1 MTTRDHS
8 LRRSAVVTVVGVAA
22 IVGGGWTGELWS
34 LGSTVDSS
42 FDRLAQGVERDFAAM
57 ATALETTAS
66 ELAARPDIADGL
78 SDARLFEVTRASR
91 AGDDPEVS
99 VTVYDAAGEARA
111 WAGRPSEILTDRI
124 LGERTFFVAPGP
136 LGLRLVYVEPLHG
149 PAATDSPREG
159 GAVVAERVLSP
170 ALGVT
175 ETPSA
180 GYTWSTPTADVV
192 LRPLYEGAGT
202 GPAPYTFQLRAPS
215 GALLLDAEVRRDDLV
230 QARKTWRRRVFAS
243 TLVFLAFAVVAFSAS
258 LAVRP
263 KRGAPPSRVVTVSG
277 LSAMG
282 CVVAFALLR
291 WAIGLNVSDVTAL
304 DPTVYQSAGLSSFL
318 RTPSDLLLL
327 GLLAVGLV
335 LVGAFLVDQ
344 GRLGRYRGGAP
355 SGTTGFLA
363 AQIASASAVAG
374 VLFGLLLV
382 TRDTFDGAAVD
393 LLHTSLQPWHSG
405 RLVVLCGLILLSAAS
420 LWGCATVLVATRLP
434 WRPRRHDA
442 GVTAVVTI
450 VWMLPGSLLVLAGS
464 VPRFPYLV
472 LLGGSVLMA
481 LAVPHVRPRF
491 RHASHAARTVALFL
505 ALLVPALL
513 SYPSLL
519 HQGERT
525 KQRFVESQYATQ
537 AARHSE
543 ELQNRLQQSLV
554 QIDEI
559 AELHQIAQSDATGLV
574 TDPAFLIWRQ
584 TELARQRLASAVELY
599 GDDGRLISR
608 FALNFSEVG
617 PPLDLKV
624 TRCDWDVF
632 GETVPFGSDER
643 RVLHAERAIC
653 SSSGSNTDPTARAAA
668 GSLVVHVAVD
678 YRTLPF
684 ISSAGPYTELV
695 SPTPSPRGESRA
707 GRDVELAVYGWGL
720 HPIFWSGAAA
730 WSIDDA
736 LFQRLYAS
744 RDSFWTTLSKGGR
757 AYRTYVSNNRVG
769 IYALGYPVFVTFDH
783 LVRLAEISTLVG
795 LIFLLLA
802 VATTLGGWLTPDR
815 YRLGRALLREV
826 RTSFYR
832 RLFLAFIAVTLVP
845 VLALAFVIR
854 NYFTTQLRS
863 DVEAGA
869 ARTAAVAQRVI
880 EESFVPQQ
888 ASTGPSVLINDDL
901 LVVISQILDQEINI
915 FRGSQLMA
923 TSERDLFASG
933 LLPTRTPGA
942 VYSAVA
948 LERLPSYVMQDA
960 LGPLEYLVAA
970 TPIRGAGAD
979 AILTVPL
986 ASRQQEIERQ
996 IEDLDRGILL
1006 GATLFILLGAGS
1018 GLYMAE
1024 RIADPVKRLTR
1035 ATGQIA
1041 RGDFSAQVAGR
1052 SADELQRLVASFN
1065 RMAVDLKRQQVQL
1078 EKTHRLE
1085 AWADMARQVAHEIKN
1100 PLTPVQLSAE
1110 HLLQVHA
1117 DRGEPLGPVLRSCVD
1132 SILTQVR
1139 LLRQI
1144 SSEFSSYASSPTV
1157 DRKPTSLGDLVT
1169 TVLDPYLVGLE
1180 NRVDIRVDVPDTVP
1194 LLHLDRVLVGRAL
1207 TNVVENALHA
1217 MPTTGTLDVRGVVY
1231 RDKVE
1236 LTVADSGV
1244 GLDPETLQRIFE
1256 PYFSTKVS
1264 GTGLGMAIAKRNVEL
1279 SGGTVHVVSQEGAG
1293 TTVTL
1298 TFGLENDYPAE
1309 RSSSTGSAE
1318 RSSLTG
1324 SAADPTG
1331 T

>member
-1 MTTRDHS
+1 MTAHDHF
-8 LRRSAVVTVVGVAA
+8 LRRAAVIALVGFGG
-22 IVGGGWTGELWS
+22 IVGGGWIVEMWS
-34 LGSTVDSS
+34 FGSTVESS
-42 FDRLAQGVERDFAAM
+42 FVRLAREVERDFATM
-57 ATALETTAS
+57 ASSLETTAS
-66 ELAARPDIADGL
+66 KLAGLPDIADGL
-78 SDARLFEVTRASR
+78 SRPRLFELTRSAL
-91 AGDDPEVS
+91 AEDDSDVS
-99 VTVYDAAGEARA
+99 VTVYDSTGAARA
-111 WAGRPSEILTDRI
+111 WAGRPSEIVTDRI

-136 LGLRLVYVEPLHG
+136 LGLRLLYVEPLPG
-149 PAATDSPREG
+149 PENADRAGRG

-175 ETPSA
+175 ETQSV
-180 GYTWSTPTADVV
+180 GHTWATPTADVV

-215 GALLLDAEVRRDDLV
+215 GALLLDAEVRREDLV
-230 QARKTWRRRVFAS
+230 QARTTWRRGVLAWA
-243 TLVFLAFAVVAFSAS
+243 LVFLAFGVVVFSAS
-258 LAVRP
+258 LVVRP
-263 KRGAPPSRVVTVSG
+263 KRGAPSTRVVTVTG
-277 LSAMG
+277 LAAAG
-282 CVVAFALLR
+282 CLVAFALLR
-291 WAIGLNVSDVTAL
+291 WAVGLGVSNVTAL
-304 DPTVYQSAGLSSFL
+304 DPAVYRSPSLPLLL
-318 RTPSDLLLL
+318 RTPLDLLLL
-327 GLLAVGLV
+327 GLLSVGLV
-335 LVGAFLVDQ
+335 LAGAFLVDQ
-344 GRLGRYRGGAP
+344 GRLSRAVARQGVMRGVTA
-355 SGTTGFLA
+355 GFLA
-363 AQIASASAVAG
+363 AQIMAALIVAS
-374 VLFGLLLV
+374 VLSWLTFMTG
-382 TRDTFDGAAVD
+382 DTIEGAAVD

-405 RLVVLCGLILLSAAS
+405 RLVVLCALILLSAAS
-420 LWGCATVLVATRLP
+420 LWGCATVLVAGRLP
-434 WRPRRHDA
+434 WRAKRSDP
-442 GVTAVVTI
+442 GMKAVVAL
-450 VWMLPGSLLVLAGS
+450 VWMVPGSLLAVSGT
-464 VPRFPYLV
+464 VPRFPYMV
-472 LLGGSVLMA
+472 LLGGAVTLA
-481 LAVPHVRPRF
+481 LAIPHVRPRF
-491 RHASHAARTVALFL
+491 RHASHATRMGVLFL
-505 ALLVPALL
+505 ALLVPALMT
-513 SYPSLL
+513 YPSLL
-519 HQGERT
+519 HQGENT
-525 KQRFVESQYATQ
+525 KQRFVETQYATE

-543 ELQNRLQQSLV
+543 ELQNRLQQSLA
-554 QIDEI
+554 QIDGI
-559 AELHQIAQSDATGLV
+559 AELQQFARSDAEGLV

-584 TELARQRLASAVELY
+584 TELARQRLTSAVELY
-599 GDDGRLISR
+599 GEDGRLVSR
-608 FALNFSEVG
+608 FALNFPEYAGVPQDLEV
-617 PPLDLKV
+617 
-624 TRCDWDVF
+624 TQCDWDVF
-632 GETVPFGSDER
+632 GEIAPFGSDER

-653 SSSGSNTDPTARAAA
+653 SPTGSSAA

-684 ISSAGPYTELV
+684 ISSASPYTELV
-695 SPTPSPRGESRA
+695 SPSPSPRRG
-707 GRDVELAVYGWGL
+707 GHTGQDVELAIYGWGL
-720 HPIFWSGAAA
+720 QPIFSSGSGA

-736 LFQRLYAS
+736 LFERLYAS
-744 RDSFWTTLSKGGR
+744 RESFWTTLSKGGQ
-757 AYRTYVSNNRVG
+757 AHTTYVSNNRVG
-769 IYALGYPVFVTFDH
+769 IYALGYPVFGAFDH

-795 LIFLLLA
+795 LIFVLLA
-802 VATTLGGWLTPDR
+802 VATALGSWLTPDR

-845 VLALAFVIR
+845 VLALAFGIR

-869 ARTAAVAQRVI
+869 ARTAAVARRVI
-880 EESFVPQQ
+880 DESFVPQQ
-888 ASTGPSVLINDDL
+888 TNQGPSVLINDDL
-901 LVVISQILDQEINI
+901 LVWISQVLDQEINI
-915 FRGSQLMA
+915 FRGSQLVA

-948 LERLPSYVMQDA
+948 LQRLPSYVMEDS

-970 TPIRGAGAD
+970 TPIRAAGAD

-1006 GATLFILLGAGS
+1006 GVTLFILLGGGM

-1065 RMAVDLKRQQVQL
+1065 QMAVDLKRQQVQL

-1117 DRGEPLGPVLRSCVD
+1117 DRGEPLGPVLKSCVD

-1144 SSEFSSYASSPTV
+1144 SSEFSSYASSPVV
-1157 DRKPTSLGDLVT
+1157 DRKPTSLADLVT

-1180 NRVDIRVDVPDTVP
+1180 NRVDVTTVLPDTIPV
-1194 LLHLDRVLVGRAL
+1194 LHLDRTLVARAL
-1207 TNVVENALHA
+1207 TNIVENALHA
-1217 MPTTGTLDVRGVVY
+1217 MPTKGALDVRATAY
-1231 RDKVE
+1231 EDRVE
-1236 LTVADSGV
+1236 LTVADTGV

-1279 SGGTVHVVSQEGAG
+1279 SGGTIHVASQKGVG
-1293 TTVTL
+1293 TTATL
-1298 TFGLENDYPAE
+1298 TFGLKA
-1309 RSSSTGSAE
+1309 
-1318 RSSLTG
+1318 
-1324 SAADPTG
+1324 
-1331 T
+1331 